1 MTDREKERNEARRR
15 NVVEKM
21 WLNYYNNE
29 LLAQG
34 LITESMQ
41 HKMRYTS
48 TSKIALDHKF
58 DQGQFFMYLFPVFPQ
73 VSIHIALCSAH
84 NTPRESGSRPSG
96 SVGFPKR

>member
-34 LITESMQ
+34 LITESM
-41 HKMRYTS
+41 HRKMKLEIS
-48 TSKIALDHKF
+48 TRR
-58 DQGQFFMYLFPVFPQ
+58 PVNK
-73 VSIHIALCSAH
+73 VRD
-84 NTPRESGSRPSG
+84 REDWELR
-96 SVGFPKR
+96 

>member
-34 LITESMQ
+34 LITEPMYRKMKVEISMRKPGDKSWQ
-41 HKMRYTS
+41 QDDLEIR
-48 TSKIALDHKF
+48 
-58 DQGQFFMYLFPVFPQ
+58 
-73 VSIHIALCSAH
+73 
-84 NTPRESGSRPSG
+84 
-96 SVGFPKR
+96 

>member
-34 LITESMQ
+34 LISESM
-41 HKMRYTS
+41 HRKMKLEISMRKPGDKS
-48 TSKIALDHKF
+48 WQQDDLEI
-58 DQGQFFMYLFPVFPQ
+58 M
-73 VSIHIALCSAH
+73 
-84 NTPRESGSRPSG
+84 
-96 SVGFPKR
+96 